1 MAGQIIIGG
10 LAAGSLYA
18 LAALGLIL
26 IFKTSDIVNFAQG
39 EMAMLITFI
48 SFTFLTV
55 TKLPYFVSFLLSLV
69 IAFIFGMAV
78 ERIFMRPVQKA
89 PILNQIILTFGLYMV
104 FRGVAGIIWGYTP
117 VGFPEA
123 LPNKHFNYVGIT
135 ITINQIFIFVVTTI
149 LMLGFYLFFKHTK
162 IGLAMRASSQNIAT
176 AKLMGIGVSSVF
188 TRTWGISAILGG
200 IAGILIAPVTFLDP
214 NMMGEVGIKAFA
226 AAILGGFTSLPGA
239 IVGGLLIGVFEGLIA
254 GYVSSELKSVF
265 VFALIIL
272 VLYVK
277 PTGILGE
284 KITKKV

>member
-1 MAGQIIIGG
+1 MFGQIVIGG
-10 LAAGSLYA
+10 LATGSLYA

-39 EMAMLITFI
+39 EMAMFITFI
-48 SFTFLTV
+48 SFTFLKV
-55 TKLPYFVSFLLSLV
+55 AGLPYFVSFLLALV
-69 IAFIFGMAV
+69 FALILGMTV
-78 ERIFMRPVQKA
+78 ERTFMRPVQKA

-117 VGFPEA
+117 AGFPEP
-123 LPNKHFNYVGIT
+123 LPNKHFDLMGVT
-135 ITINQIFIFVVTTI
+135 LTINQIFIFAVTTF
-149 LMLGFYLFFKHTK
+149 LMLGFFLFFKYTK
-162 IGLAMRASSQNIAT
+162 IGLAMRASSQNIQT

-188 TRTWGISAILGG
+188 TRTWGISAVLGG
-200 IAGILIAPVTFLDP
+200 VAGILIAPVTFLDP

-239 IVGGLLIGVFEGLIA
+239 ILGGLLIGVFEGLVA
-254 GYVSSELKSVF
+254 GYLSSELKSVF
-265 VFALIIL
+265 VFALIIT
-272 VLYVK
+272 VLIVR

>member
-1 MAGQIIIGG
+1 LFGQIVLGG
-10 LAAGSLYA
+10 LATGSIYA

-26 IFKTSDIVNFAQG
+26 IYKTSDIVNFAQG

-55 TKLPYFVSFLLSLV
+55 TELPYFVSFLLSLV
-69 IAFIFGMAV
+69 IALIFGMAV
-78 ERIFMRPVQKA
+78 ERTFMRPVQKA

-117 VGFPEA
+117 VGFSEP
-123 LPNKHFNYVGIT
+123 LPNKHFNLFGVT
-135 ITINQIFIFVVTTI
+135 ITLNQLFIFAVTI
-149 LMLGFYLFFKHTK
+149 LLMLGFYLFFKYTK

-176 AKLMGIGVSSVF
+176 ARLMGIGVSSVF
-188 TRTWGISAILGG
+188 TRTWGISAVLGG
-200 IAGILIAPVTFLDP
+200 IAGILIAPITFLDP

-239 IVGGLLIGVFEGLIA
+239 ILGGLLLGVFEGLVA
-254 GYVSSELKSVF
+254 GYVSSEIKSVF

-272 VLYVK
+272 VLCFK